1 MNKTNDDSTSAADH
15 AASDQ
20 TDSDQAAPNQDF
32 PIAGFGH
39 ALHLL
44 LMAIAKTNPSVGA
57 LLDEFT
63 SMHADYLRD
72 LKTASGGE
80 SPAQAT
86 DNFVL
91 ASRLIYKRLSDLQT
105 HQAAAARNDERM
117 PAAASIH

>member
-1 MNKTNDDSTSAADH
+1 MKTHNEEGSALA
-15 AASDQ
+15 
-20 TDSDQAAPNQDF
+20 TDQDF

-44 LMAIAKTNPSVGA
+44 LLAIAKTNPAAGP

-80 SPAQAT
+80 TPAQAT

-91 ASRLIYKRLSDLQT
+91 ASRLIYKRLSDQLSRQ
-105 HQAAAARNDERM
+105 QAAQRSGHRA

>member
-1 MNKTNDDSTSAADH
+1 MDKDKDKEIGEASPAAEH
-15 AASDQ
+15 
-20 TDSDQAAPNQDF
+20 DF

-44 LMAIAKTNPSVGA
+44 LMAIAKTNPSVGS

-63 SMHADYLRD
+63 SMHADYVQD
-72 LKTASGGE
+72 LKTASGGDA
-80 SPAQAT
+80 PAQAT

-91 ASRLIYKRLSDLQT
+91 ANRLIYKRLSDQLERQ
-105 HQAAAARNDERM
+105 QANQRSDERV

>member
-1 MNKTNDDSTSAADH
+1 MSKRNDQDPAVAVD
-15 AASDQ
+15 
-20 TDSDQAAPNQDF
+20 QDF

-44 LMAIAKTNPSVGA
+44 LMAIAKTNPAVGN

-72 LKTASGGE
+72 LATANGGE
-80 SPAQAT
+80 EPAKAT

-91 ASRLIYKRLSDLQT
+91 ASRLIYKRLSDQLSRQ
-105 HQAAAARNDERM
+105 QASQRSEDRV

>member
-1 MNKTNDDSTSAADH
+1 MTKRNEESSAVV
-15 AASDQ
+15 
-20 TDSDQAAPNQDF
+20 TDQDF

-44 LMAIAKTNPSVGA
+44 LMAIAKTNPAAGP

-80 SPAQAT
+80 NPAQAT

-91 ASRLIYKRLSDLQT
+91 ASRLIYRRLSDQLSRQ
-105 HQAAAARNDERM
+105 QAAQRNGDRA

>member
-1 MNKTNDDSTSAADH
+1 MNKTSDDTNQGGDGAAD
-15 AASDQ
+15 AAGE
-20 TDSDQAAPNQDF
+20 QDF

-44 LMAIAKTNPSVGA
+44 LMAIARTNPSAGP

-63 SMHADYLRD
+63 AMHADYLRD
-72 LKTASGGE
+72 LKTASGGGA
-80 SPAQAT
+80 PAQAT

-91 ASRLIYKRLSDLQT
+91 ASRLIYKRLSDLQSR
-105 HQAAAARNDERM
+105 QAASSRSDERV

>member
-1 MNKTNDDSTSAADH
+1 MNKRTEEQPAIAAD
-15 AASDQ
+15 
-20 TDSDQAAPNQDF
+20 QDF

-44 LMAIAKTNPSVGA
+44 LMAIAKTNPAVGA

-72 LKTASGGE
+72 LKTANGGE
-80 SPAQAT
+80 APAQAT

-91 ASRLIYKRLSDLQT
+91 ASRLIYKRLSDQLTREQGA
-105 HQAAAARNDERM
+105 QRSEDRV
-117 PAAASIH
+117 PSAASIH

>member
-1 MNKTNDDSTSAADH
+1 MNKPNDDAARVADQGTE
-15 AASDQ
+15 ASGD
-20 TDSDQAAPNQDF
+20 QDF

-44 LMAIAKTNPSVGA
+44 LMAIARTNPSVGA

-63 SMHADYLRD
+63 AMHADYLQD
-72 LKTASGGE
+72 LKTTSGGE
-80 SPAQAT
+80 APAQAT

-105 HQAAAARNDERM
+105 RQQAALHLDERV
-117 PAAASIH
+117 PAEASIH

>member
-1 MNKTNDDSTSAADH
+1 MSKRDDDVAMAAD
-15 AASDQ
+15 
-20 TDSDQAAPNQDF
+20 QDF

-44 LMAIAKTNPSVGA
+44 LMAIAKTNPAVGT

-72 LKTASGGE
+72 LKTAAGGE
-80 SPAQAT
+80 APAQAT

-91 ASRLIYKRLSDLQT
+91 ASRLIYKRLSDQQSRQ
-105 HQAAAARNDERM
+105 HAALEKRQE
-117 PAAASIH
+117 PEQPEQQKGE

>member
-1 MNKTNDDSTSAADH
+1 MV
-15 AASDQ
+15 
-20 TDSDQAAPNQDF
+20 TDQDF

-44 LMAIAKTNPSVGA
+44 LMAIAKTNPAAGP

-80 SPAQAT
+80 NPAQAT

-91 ASRLIYKRLSDLQT
+91 ASRLIYKRLSDQLSRQ
-105 HQAAAARNDERM
+105 QATQRSGDRA

>member
-1 MNKTNDDSTSAADH
+1 MSKRNADDRDV
-15 AASDQ
+15 ASD
-20 TDSDQAAPNQDF
+20 PDF

-44 LMAIAKTNPSVGA
+44 LMAIAKTNPAVGS

-72 LKTASGGE
+72 LRTAAGGE
-80 SPAQAT
+80 DPAQAT

-91 ASRLIYKRLSDLQT
+91 ASRLIYKRLSDQLSRQ
-105 HQAAAARNDERM
+105 QAAQHSEHRV
-117 PAAASIH
+117 PAQASIH